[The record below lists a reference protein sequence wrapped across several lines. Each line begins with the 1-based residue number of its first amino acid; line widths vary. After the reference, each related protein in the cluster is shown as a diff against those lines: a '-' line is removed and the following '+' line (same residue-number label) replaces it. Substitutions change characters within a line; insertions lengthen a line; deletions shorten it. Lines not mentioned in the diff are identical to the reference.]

1 MYCPYCGNKCETG
14 HRFCYKCGNPLPVI
28 SSEPETSPI
37 AAPVAT
43 AESVPVEVPT
53 AVEKVEIIS
62 EATPTDEVEV
72 IPGITPPEPSHEEPP
87 NAPVSIM
94 PEVTAAAESLF
105 VQNPAPVPAYSAYFQ
120 PASPTPAPIPAP
132 TAPKKGRIW
141 PPLLILGIMMT
152 LGLLLYFLKPSAPV
166 EKLPDLSG
174 KPCFT
179 VTNGVLSFDSSEYY
193 GDGELEVPET
203 IDGQTVTV
211 IGADCFKDCDKL
223 TTVILPKTLKEI
235 DDRAFSGC
243 SNLRGIYIPEG
254 VTRIGNS
261 AFANCSSLEAI
272 YLPESIEIIADR
284 ALFRCPKLIHIFY
297 AGKYENWE
305 GLYNGSM
312 PNNTWI
318 YCEDGNY
325 PYTRE

>member
-1 MYCPYCGNKCETG
+1 MYCPYCGNKCETD
-14 HRFCYKCGNPLPVI
+14 HRFCYKCGNLLPVI
-28 SSEPETSPI
+28 SSEPEASPI
-37 AAPVAT
+37 AESVVT
-43 AESVPVEVPT
+43 AEPTPIEVPT
-53 AVEKVEIIS
+53 PVDEVKAIS
-62 EATPTDEVEV
+62 ESTPTEEIEV
-72 IPGITPPEPSHEEPP
+72 IPESDPVEPAHEEPTTE
-87 NAPVSIM
+87 PVSLM

-105 VQNPAPVPAYSAYFQ
+105 VQNPAPMPAYSAYFQ
-120 PASPTPAPIPAP
+120 PVVPATAPTPTPSSA
-132 TAPKKGRIW
+132 KKGRIW
-141 PPLLILGIMMT
+141 PPLLFLGIMMT
-152 LGLLLYFLKPSAPV
+152 LGLLLYFLKPSVPV

-179 VTNGVLSFDSSEYY
+179 VTDGVLHFDSSEYY

-284 ALFRCPKLIHIFY
+284 AMFRCPKLVHIFY

-325 PYTRE
+325 PYSRE